1 MRLFS
6 SSPAF
11 VAAGALVWG
20 CAVYDSSLVP
30 TDDSLITNGGDSP
43 STSGKGST
51 NESGSSTAAAGKT
64 TTPSGGKS
72 STGEAGTAT
81 AGTTVGP
88 EGGDGGE
95 APIGTG
101 GTGGNGGTGGSKAGA
116 GGTAGTTA
124 GGGKGGSG
132 GTAGASG
139 GGGSGGSAAV
149 AKCADHP
156 ITLKSTWVPTAFM
169 SSLGNGMESDG
180 LYNPPSHMTDGLIG
194 ERWSSKQ
201 SQTGVNEWIQIDFG
215 APVSITQLTL
225 QVTAGDAGDYP
236 RGYAVR
242 LSDVAA
248 GALTAAVRASGAGV
262 PGSTVINWPA
272 PITGQF
278 LAVNQTGV
286 DVAPDTSWWTIA
298 EVLVSCTDP

>member
-20 CAVYDSSLVP
+20 CAVYDSGLVP
-30 TDDSLITNGGDSP
+30 TDDSLISNGGNSP

-51 NESGSSTAAAGKT
+51 NESGSSTADAGKT
-64 TTPSGGKS
+64 TTTPGGKS

-81 AGTTVGP
+81 AGTSMSA
-88 EGGDGGE
+88 EAGDGGE
-95 APIGTG
+95 APTGTG
-101 GTGGNGGTGGSKAGA
+101 GTSGGNGGAGGSKAGA
-116 GGTAGTTA
+116 GGTAGTTG
-124 GGGKGGSG
+124 GGGKGGTG
-132 GTAGASG
+132 GTAGTN
-139 GGGSGGSAAV
+139 GGGSGGSAPV

-156 ITLKSTWVPTAFM
+156 ITLETTWTPTASIF
-169 SSLGNGMESDG
+169 SPGNGMESDG
-180 LYNPPSHMTDGLIG
+180 LYNPPSHMTDGNSG
-194 ERWSSKQ
+194 ERWS
-201 SQTGVNEWIQIDFG
+201 TGAPQAGGEWIQIDFG

-225 QVTAGDAGDYP
+225 QVSGGDAKDYP
-236 RGYAVR
+236 RAYAVR
-242 LSDVAA
+242 LSDTSA

-262 PGSTVINWPA
+262 SGSTVISWPA

-278 LAVNQTGV
+278 LSVTQTGM
-286 DVAPDTSWWTIA
+286 DVLPDTSWWTIA